1 MKSGLDFRGATSPQA
16 GKFSSMTLLLI
27 ALSLLIPLAAL
38 IASPLSTKVTAEKG
52 TLSNLSPLIGVTG

>member
-1 MKSGLDFRGATSPQA
+1 MK
-16 GKFSSMTLLLI
+16 LLLI

-38 IASPLSTKVTAEKG
+38 IANPLSTKVAAEKG